1 MLQNRNKSRE
11 RVKDKKNDGRQSTLD
26 GQNQSSFQKDNR
38 DLFRNETV
46 KINYM
51 SNLIRDIL
59 GLRDPLALLPTHPE
73 VVKSRSSPWNWRFEL
88 QNVKIRSQLLREH
101 KFAAFG
107 TVTCSTVMAD
117 CKIYFDQNFYRRQ
130 PLCSLPEPKRSS
142 LGRTMQCKRSF
153 NKPLGKSAKK

>member
-73 VVKSRSSPWNWRFEL
+73 VVKSRSSLQNWRFQL
-88 QNVKIRSQLLREH
+88 RNVKIRSQLLPAH

-107 TVTCSTVMAD
+107 TVTCSTVMPD
-117 CKIYFDQNFYRRQ
+117 CKIYFDQNFLSQ
-130 PLCSLPEPKRSS
+130 ATTFLF
-142 LGRTMQCKRSF
+142 GRTKAKQ
-153 NKPLGKSAKK
+153 LGQNYAKCH

>member
-1 MLQNRNKSRE
+1 
-11 RVKDKKNDGRQSTLD
+11 
-26 GQNQSSFQKDNR
+26 
-38 DLFRNETV
+38 
-46 KINYM
+46 M

-130 PLCSLPEPKRSS
+130 PLCSLAEPKRSS
-142 LGRTMQCKRSF
+142 LGRTMQCPLTSHLVNLPKNHLCKVPLIF
-153 NKPLGKSAKK
+153 NKKTTHIWIRLS